1 MTDFL
6 DDREFY
12 ELSQAYRHAVLPK
25 ETVDAWEAL
34 KSHIRVK
41 TSPRNYPHLFE
52 GLVLDFDE
60 SPEDESL

>member
-52 GLVLDFDE
+52 GLVPDFDE
-60 SPEDESL
+60 SPED